1 MNVFTEDGIEL
12 VEVSLSVV
20 ISVPL
25 DEETRRLVLLL
36 CAAKEVVKDIDVSVA
51 LESCSVVP
59 SEDEKATDLDSV
71 VVAGTDV
78 PVTIFVEEA
87 MVIAIV
93 EIGPGLV

>member
-1 MNVFTEDGIEL
+1 M
-12 VEVSLSVV
+12 VEGSLSVV
-20 ISVPL
+20 ICVPL
-25 DEETRRLVLLL
+25 DEERRRLVVFL
-36 CAAKEVVKDIDVSVA
+36 CAGEEVVKDIDVSVA
-51 LESCSVVP
+51 LEICSVVP

-93 EIGPGLV
+93 EIGTGLV

>member
-1 MNVFTEDGIEL
+1 MFPFA
-12 VEVSLSVV
+12 VE
-20 ISVPL
+20 
-25 DEETRRLVLLL
+25 
-36 CAAKEVVKDIDVSVA
+36 EVVKDKGVSVA
-51 LESCSVVP
+51 LESWSVVP

-93 EIGPGLV
+93 ELGPGLV

>member
-1 MNVFTEDGIEL
+1 MFLWLG
-12 VEVSLSVV
+12 VEVVN
-20 ISVPL
+20 
-25 DEETRRLVLLL
+25 
-36 CAAKEVVKDIDVSVA
+36 DIDVSVTKG
-51 LESCSVVP
+51 SFSVVP
-59 SEDEKATDLDSV
+59 FEDEKATDLDSV

>member
-36 CAAKEVVKDIDVSVA
+36 CAGKEVVKDIDVSVA
-51 LESCSVVP
+51 LEICSVVP
-59 SEDEKATDLDSV
+59 SEDEKATDSDSV
-71 VVAGTDV
+71 VVAGTYV

>member
-1 MNVFTEDGIEL
+1 MVFLCPGE
-12 VEVSLSVV
+12 EV
-20 ISVPL
+20 I
-25 DEETRRLVLLL
+25 
-36 CAAKEVVKDIDVSVA
+36 KDIDVSVA
-51 LESCSVVP
+51 LEICSVVP